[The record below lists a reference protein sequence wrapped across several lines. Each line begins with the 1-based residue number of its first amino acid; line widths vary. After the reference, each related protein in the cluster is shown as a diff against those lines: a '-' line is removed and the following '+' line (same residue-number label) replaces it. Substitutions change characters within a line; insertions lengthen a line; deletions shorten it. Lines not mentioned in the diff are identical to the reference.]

1 MVIHTSKAGARGVNF
16 DLFRDAIVLCAFNP
30 TNYADCVQ
38 ALGRGCR
45 NEQGR
50 GEGVLIVSEE
60 HTEINEAT
68 ILNFLSDDSLGDEQS
83 DDLRIRILRR
93 AHEQFFSMCEEDAKF
108 VR

>member
-1 MVIHTSKAGARGVNF
+1 M
-16 DLFRDAIVLCAFNP
+16 
-30 TNYADCVQ
+30 Q

-45 NEQGR
+45 NELGR

-60 HTEINEAT
+60 HTEISEST

-93 AHEQFFSMCEEDAKF
+93 AHEQIFSMSEDEARF
-108 VR
+108 VRDVFNSRLTIQRNDNNN